1 MKLRIIAI
9 AAAAAVALPGLAL
22 AEAKAPAKDPRIDLI
37 FGRLDANK
45 DGKITA
51 EEIAKYRGGLFKAAD
66 KNGDGSL
73 DSIEVAAN
81 ARARMEKRLAV
92 RFAAFDKDKN
102 GKLTLDEMPG
112 RRKYRMWRMDAN
124 IDGAITIEEMKKHA
138 EKRLPR
144 RLAFGISRL
153 DLDGDGKLSRA
164 EYVAGTGRLFR
175 HFDRNRDGVV
185 SREEVA
191 AKFAAGGKRGG
202 RRGMKRSWRHG
213 GKWSQRGHGYR
224 GMMRHHMG
232 SRWSKGPGEG
242 RGEFRRGN

>member
-22 AEAKAPAKDPRIDLI
+22 AEANTPAKDPRIDLI
-37 FGRLDANK
+37 FSRLDTNK

-51 EEIAKYRGGLFKAAD
+51 EEIAKIRGGLFKAAD

-73 DSIEVAAN
+73 DSIEIAAN
-81 ARARMEKRLAV
+81 AKTRMERRLAA
-92 RFAAFDKDKN
+92 RFAAFDKNKN

-124 IDGAITIEEMKKHA
+124 VDGAVTIGEMKKHA

-144 RLAFGISRL
+144 RLAFAVSRL
-153 DLDGDGKLSRA
+153 DLDGDGKLSRT

-185 SREEVA
+185 SREEVTA
-191 AKFAAGGKRGG
+191 RFADGN

-213 GKWSQRGHGYR
+213 GKWGHRGRGYR
-224 GMMRHHMG
+224 GMM
-232 SRWSKGPGEG
+232 G
-242 RGEFRRGN
+242 RGHGQGQGMGRGDGRRDN